1 VVRSGE
7 QAIVTIDPT
16 RWSPR
21 SPDVKKNKHWA
32 SVMIKGCAERAA
44 ASLSEPRY
52 RPLLKRS
59 LPRVGHY
66 QVSSAVVICSIHSPP
81 VYRSTV

>member
-1 VVRSGE
+1 
-7 QAIVTIDPT
+7 
-16 RWSPR
+16 
-21 SPDVKKNKHWA
+21 
-32 SVMIKGCAERAA
+32 MIKGCAERAA

-66 QVSSAVVICSIHSPP
+66 QVSSAGQGMLLFVASIRLLFISPQSKLKEISEKNLIQYGRP
-81 VYRSTV
+81 VRESNPLPPE